1 MEVAIVRGSN
11 LNPYE
16 MQSYEPLVEEHE
28 LTGFCSYKN
37 NYEINTIR
45 FPIKKMHITEE
56 FYERLPWPARLLG
69 YGALLPYGMNY
80 YMFGLEKQLE
90 CMDILH
96 AAETYNG
103 YSYQAARV
111 RNAKKKKLVLT
122 VWENIPFR
130 SVRCFKGFWGNE
142 KIVEYVRN
150 STDIFI
156 AVTDRARRALQIEGI
171 SDDRI
176 RVIPAGIDTERFRP
190 GVPDKRIQ
198 EKLKISDGEFNLL
211 FVGRITREK
220 GIYDLLY
227 AAKLLSLDPETKH
240 VNILL
245 AGDGPEKSRLMQ
257 KARLLGL
264 EKSFRF
270 LGNFTYAEIPALYQS
285 VDAFILP
292 SIPIEFWQ
300 EQFGMVLVEA
310 MASGLPVI
318 STMSGSIPEVVG
330 DSGILIQ
337 PGDPVSIAEAV
348 KKVSLDSVYR
358 RELGKKARK
367 RAVDIFGIN
376 CVTEKIKEVYDELA

>member
-1 MEVAIVRGSN
+1 MAIIRGSN

-16 MQSYEPLVEEHE
+16 MQSYEPLMGEYE

-37 NYEINTIR
+37 NYETDTIR
-45 FPIKKMHITEE
+45 FPIKKLHITEE
-56 FYERLPWPARLLG
+56 FHERLPWPARLLG
-69 YGALLPYGMNY
+69 YGAFLPFGRNY

-96 AAETYNG
+96 AAETFNG

-111 RNAKKKKLVLT
+111 RNARKKKLVLT

-142 KIVEYVRN
+142 KIIKYVRN

-156 AVTDRARRALQIEGI
+156 AVTDRARKALQIEGI
-171 SDDRI
+171 SEDRI
-176 RVIPAGIDTERFRP
+176 RVIPAGIDTKRFRP
-190 GVPDKRIQ
+190 GVPDKHML
-198 EKLKISDGEFNLL
+198 EKLKVSDGEFNLL

-240 VNILL
+240 VSILL
-245 AGDGPEKSRLMQ
+245 AGSGPEQNKLRQ

-270 LGNFTYAEIPALYQS
+270 IGNFTYGEIPALYQS

-292 SIPIEFWQ
+292 SIPIEWWQ

-310 MASGLPVI
+310 MASELPVI
-318 STMSGSIPEVVG
+318 STMSGSIPEVIG
-330 DSGILIQ
+330 DAGILIQ

-358 RELGKKARK
+358 QELGKKARK
-367 RAVDIFGIN
+367 RAIN
-376 CVTEKIKEVYDELA
+376 VFSIDCVKDKIKKVYDELA

>member
-1 MEVAIVRGSN
+1 MKVAIVRGSN

-16 MQSYEPLVEEHE
+16 MQSYEPLMGEHE
-28 LTGFCSYKN
+28 ITGFCSYKN
-37 NYEINTIR
+37 NYEINTIK
-45 FPIKKMHITEE
+45 FPIKKMHTTEE
-56 FYERLPWPARLLG
+56 YYERLPWPVRSLA

-80 YMFGLEKQLE
+80 HMFGLEKQLE

-103 YSYQAARV
+103 YSYQAARI
-111 RNAKKKKLVLT
+111 RNARKKKLVLT
-122 VWENIPFR
+122 VWENIPFGSIR
-130 SVRCFKGFWGNE
+130 SLKGLWNNE

-156 AVTDRARRALQIEGI
+156 AVTERARRTLQIEGI

-190 GVPDKRIQ
+190 GVPDKCIL
-198 EKLKISDGEFNLL
+198 EKLKVSAEEFNLL

-240 VNILL
+240 VNIML
-245 AGDGPEKSRLMQ
+245 AGSGPEQNKLRQ
-257 KARLLGL
+257 KAQLLGL

-270 LGNFTYAEIPALYQS
+270 LGNFTYEEIPALYQS
-285 VDAFILP
+285 INAFILP
-292 SIPIEFWQ
+292 SIPIEWWQ

-318 STMSGSIPEVVG
+318 SSMSGSIPEVVG

-348 KKVSLDSVYR
+348 KRVSLDNIYR

-367 RAVDIFGIN
+367 RAIDIFGISY
-376 CVTEKIKEVYDELA
+376 VKDKIKEVYDELA

>member
-1 MEVAIVRGSN
+1 MKVAIVRGSN

-16 MQSYEPLVEEHE
+16 MQSYEPLVGEYD
-28 LTGFCSYKN
+28 LIGFSSYKN
-37 NYEINTIR
+37 NYETNTIR
-45 FPIKKMHITEE
+45 FPVKKLHITEE
-56 FYERLPWPARLLG
+56 FYERLPWPARSLS

-80 YMFGLEKQLE
+80 HMFGLEKQLE
-90 CMDILH
+90 YMDILH

-103 YSYQAARV
+103 YSYQAARI
-111 RNAKKKKLVLT
+111 RNTRKKKLVLT
-122 VWENIPFR
+122 VWENIPFG
-130 SVRCFKGFWGNE
+130 SVRSLKGIWSNE

-176 RVIPAGIDTERFRP
+176 RVIPAGIDTERFRS
-190 GVPDKRIQ
+190 GVPDNCML
-198 EKLKISDGEFNLL
+198 EKLKVSDEEFNLL

-245 AGDGPEKSRLMQ
+245 AGGGPEQSKLRQ
-257 KARLLGL
+257 KAQELGL
-264 EKSFRF
+264 GKSFRF
-270 LGNFTYAEIPALYQS
+270 IGNFTYGEIPKLYQS

-292 SIPIEFWQ
+292 SIPIEWWQ

-310 MASGLPVI
+310 MASELPVI
-318 STMSGSIPEVVG
+318 STMSGSIPEVIG
-330 DSGILIQ
+330 DTGILIQ
-337 PGDPVSIAEAV
+337 PGDPVSISEAI
-348 KKVSLDSVYR
+348 KRVSLDSAYS

-367 RAVDIFGIN
+367 RAIDVFGIN
-376 CVTEKIKEVYDELA
+376 CVKDKIKGVYDELA